1 MYYGQA
7 DNINPA
13 TADTEKVADHRGIV
27 PPDIAAKIRRIR
39 IAEEWIREDTI
50 CIGQGAGRVNGWYES
65 WSEFAQ
71 ADNHEWFGGRL
82 GGPGKSYSN
91 QSAERNDF
99 AQDIRYFMCEFIAPP
114 GIGDIESVG
123 PDGMT
128 MPLLFTQQLPSMF
141 HISVMMSDT
150 DEILSLP
157 ASQMTT
163 GNMGTYIDGSAAP
176 TTLTKMTGGNNARTG
191 FFWPVPVMVAA
202 KSRITFQGR
211 IDRPIRDVLRDLP
224 NGPGGKNIA
233 NGAGSTAFSP
243 NWYQIRMYAGGPRVV
258 QPRGARSSA

>member
-7 DNINPA
+7 GDINPA
-13 TADTEKVADHRGIV
+13 TIDTEAVADHRGIV

-39 IAEEWIREDTI
+39 IAEEWVRTDTI
-50 CIGQGAGRVNGWYES
+50 CIGIGAGRVNGWYENWAALAS
-65 WSEFAQ
+65 
-71 ADNHEWFGGRL
+71 ADNLEWFGGRL
-82 GGPGKSYSN
+82 GGPGKSFSN

-99 AQDIRYFMCEFIAPP
+99 AQDIRYFMAEFIAPP
-114 GIGDIESVG
+114 GIGDIETYG
-123 PDGMT
+123 PDGLT
-128 MPLLFTQQLPSMF
+128 MPQIFTQMLPTML
-141 HISVMMSDT
+141 HISVVMSDT

-163 GNMGTYIDGSAAP
+163 GNSGTYIDGSAAP
-176 TTLTKMTGGNNARTG
+176 SIVTKLTGGNNARTG
-191 FFWPVPVMVAA
+191 FFWPTPVMVAA

-211 IDRPIRDVLRDLP
+211 IDRPIRDTLALLP
-224 NGPGGKNIA
+224 NSPGSKQVPD
-233 NGAGSTAFSP
+233 GAGGIAPLP